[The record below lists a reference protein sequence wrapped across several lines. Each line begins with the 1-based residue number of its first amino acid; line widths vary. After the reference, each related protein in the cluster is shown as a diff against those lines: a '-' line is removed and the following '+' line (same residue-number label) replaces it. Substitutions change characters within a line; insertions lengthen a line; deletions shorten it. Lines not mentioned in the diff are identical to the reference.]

1 MLSDAA
7 NKQALNQHVSQWINE
22 LRDAVDG
29 AENLMEE
36 VNYEALRLKVEGP
49 HQNLAETSNQQVSGL
64 KLLSDD
70 FFLNIKE
77 KLEDTIEALED
88 LQNQIGLL
96 GLKEHFLRLNEKLE
110 HLQLLWLN
118 LMSLSVAL
126 MMRTEK
132 ISMDTLSIDDSWS
145 LFKIHA
151 FENMDPM
158 EHPELEEVGKDIVA
172 KCKGLP
178 LALKTLAGMLCFE
191 SEVEG

>member
-1 MLSDAA
+1 MII
-7 NKQALNQHVSQWINE
+7 VTT
-22 LRDAVDG
+22 R
-29 AENLMEE
+29 EE
-36 VNYEALRLKVEGP
+36 
-49 HQNLAETSNQQVSGL
+49 
-64 KLLSDD
+64 
-70 FFLNIKE
+70 
-77 KLEDTIEALED
+77 
-88 LQNQIGLL
+88 
-96 GLKEHFLRLNEKLE
+96 
-110 HLQLLWLN
+110 
-118 LMSLSVAL
+118 SVAL

-191 SEVEG
+191 SEVEGKNKLFICGLLMIVLQYHGEMKEFKI